1 MKMPDSSRF
10 NLSRIAIENPAI
22 TVYLLIVLLLAGVAS
37 YFQLGQD
44 EDPPF
49 TFRVMVVRA
58 FWPGATALQMS
69 EQVTDKLEETL
80 QEVPYMDKIRS
91 YSKAGETTIFIEV
104 KDSAPPADIANIWYT
119 IRKKTGDMKTRLPAG
134 VQGPFYNDEFGDVFG
149 VIYAL
154 SADGFSYAELKE
166 HADEVRQELLR
177 VPNVAKVEQY
187 GVQKEQIFV
196 EVSQKKLA
204 RMGIDMR
211 QVINALNQQNAV
223 EYAGV
228 LRTPNDDIQIR
239 ITGQFDSIDDLKKLP
254 LRFNNRNFNLGD
266 IAHIER
272 GYQDPPAPKVRHN
285 GKEVIAL
292 GISMARG
299 GDIIALGKDLALASQ
314 KLRETLPAGIE
325 LAQVQDQPK
334 SVSRSVHEF
343 IQTLAEAL
351 IIVLAVSF
359 LALGIHTK
367 PWRIDLRP
375 GLVVGLSIP
384 TVLAITF
391 LIMERWGIDL
401 HKISLGSLII
411 ALGLLVDDAI
421 IVVEMTVRKLEEGYD
436 RLTASIHA
444 YTTTAMPMLTGTLI
458 TATGFLPIGLANS
471 AVGEYTFAIFA
482 VTSTALIVSW
492 FVSVYFVPFLGYRL
506 LKEHPKGTAEHI
518 EVFDSAFYN
527 AVRRT
532 VAWCVNYRWITL
544 IATIGALAIGIFGM
558 KLVEK
563 QFFPDSNRPEI
574 LVDLWLP
581 EGTSLPNT
589 EALVKKVEDRLL
601 KIPEAGEITSFVG
614 QGVPRFYLSLDQIFP
629 QNNVAQLVLVTPS
642 LEAREQIRKKL
653 PTILQEEFPE
663 IRSRTRLLPNG
674 PPVPYPVMFRVIG
687 ENPEQLRILADK
699 VKAIVRADSA
709 MRGVNDNWSEEV
721 KSLHLDVDQD
731 RARALGVTTEAMAT
745 ASQTILSGLPIGQ
758 YREDNEQIPIML
770 RQPKEERDTITAL
783 TNTYIPTTN
792 GLSIPISQVART
804 TLQWEHGVVWRQ
816 DRKFSITVQGDVA
829 DGIQPATVALRI
841 NDKIDA
847 LRSKLDVG
855 YRIEI
860 AGTVAESQ
868 KGTSSISANVP
879 LMLFIIFTLLMLQLR
894 SFPRALLV
902 FLTGPLGII
911 GAALMM
917 LAVGK
922 PMGFVAM
929 LGIIALNGMIIRN
942 SVILIDQIEQDIAN
956 GVERWTAVVESAV
969 RRFRPI
975 ILTAAAA
982 VLAMIP
988 LMSSPFWGP
997 MAVAIM
1003 GGLIVATALTLLSL
1017 PAMYAIF
1024 FSVKKNAQ

>member
-1 MKMPDSSRF
+1 MNTANDNRF

-22 TVYLLIVLLLAGVAS
+22 TIYLLVVLLLAGVAS
-37 YFQLGQD
+37 FFQLGQD

-104 KDSAPPADIANIWYT
+104 KDSAPPEDIQNIWYT
-119 IRKKTGDMKTRLPAG
+119 IRKKMGDIKHRLPQD

-154 SADGFSYAELKE
+154 SADGFSYAELKKY
-166 HADEVRQELLR
+166 ADDVRQELLR

-187 GVQKEQIFV
+187 GVQKEQVFV

-239 ITGQFDSIDDLKKLP
+239 ITGQFNSVEELKKLP
-254 LRFNNRNFNLGD
+254 LRFNNRSFNLGD

-272 GYQDPPAPKVRHN
+272 GYQDPPAPKVRYN
-285 GKEVIAL
+285 GHEVIGL

-299 GDIIALGKDLALASQ
+299 GDIIALGKDLALASE
-314 KLRETLPAGIE
+314 KLRANLPAGIE
-325 LAQVQDQPK
+325 LNQVQDQPK
-334 SVSRSVHEF
+334 SVSGSVKEF
-343 IQTLAEAL
+343 IRTLAEAL
-351 IIVLAVSF
+351 VIVLVVSF

-421 IVVEMTVRKLEEGYD
+421 IIVEMMVRKLEEGYD
-436 RLTASIHA
+436 KLSASIYA
-444 YTTTAMPMLTGTLI
+444 YSNTAMPMLTGTLI

-482 VTSTALIVSW
+482 VTSTALVVSW

-506 LKEHPKGTAEHI
+506 LKEHPKGAAQHN
-518 EVFDSAFYN
+518 EVFDSPFYN

-544 IATIGALAIGIFGM
+544 AATIAALGVGIMGM

-589 EALVKKVEDRLL
+589 EALVKQVENRLL
-601 KIPEAGEITSFVG
+601 KIPEAGNITAFVG
-614 QGVPRFYLSLDQIFP
+614 QGVPRFYLSLDQVFP

-642 LEAREQIRKKL
+642 LEAREQLRKRL
-653 PTILQEEFPE
+653 PLILQEEFPE

-687 ENPEQLRILADK
+687 DNPQKLRILADE
-699 VKAIVRADSA
+699 VKAIVRADTA
-709 MRGVNDNWSEEV
+709 MRGVNDNWSEET
-721 KSLHLDVDQD
+721 KALHLEVDQD
-731 RARALGVTTEAMAT
+731 RARALGVTTEALAT

-758 YREDNEQIPIML
+758 YREENEQIPIML
-770 RQPKEERDTITAL
+770 RQPKDERDTITAL
-783 TNTYIPTTN
+783 TNTYLPTAS
-792 GLSIPISQVART
+792 GQSIPLSQVART
-804 TLQWEHGVVWRQ
+804 TLQWEYGVVWRQ
-816 DRKFSITVQGDVA
+816 DRQFSITVQGDVA

-841 NDKIDA
+841 DDKINA

-855 YRIEI
+855 YRIDI

-997 MAVAIM
+997 MAVSIM

-1024 FSVKKNAQ
+1024 FSVKKEAS

>member
-544 IATIGALAIGIFGM
+544 IATIGALGIGIMGM

-687 ENPEQLRILADK
+687 DNPQQLRILADQ
-699 VKAIVRADSA
+699 VKAIVRADPA
-709 MRGVNDNWSEEV
+709 MRGINDNWSEEV

-792 GLSIPISQVART
+792 GQSIPISQVART
-804 TLQWEHGVVWRQ
+804 ALQWEHGVVWRQ

-1024 FSVKKNAQ
+1024 FSVKKVA

>member
-544 IATIGALAIGIFGM
+544 TATIGALAIGIFGM
-558 KLVEK
+558 KMVEK

-601 KIPEAGEITSFVG
+601 KIPESGEITSFVG

-687 ENPEQLRILADK
+687 DNPQQLRILADQ
-699 VKAIVRADSA
+699 VKAIVRADPA
-709 MRGVNDNWSEEV
+709 MRGINDNWSEEV

-792 GLSIPISQVART
+792 GQSIPLSQVARS

-902 FLTGPLGII
+902 FLTGPLGVI

>member
-22 TVYLLIVLLLAGVAS
+22 TIYLLIVLLLAGVAS

-285 GKEVIAL
+285 GKEVIGL

-544 IATIGALAIGIFGM
+544 TATIGALGIGIFGM

-642 LEAREQIRKKL
+642 LEAREQLRQVL
-653 PTILQEEFPE
+653 PTILQSEFPE

-674 PPVPYPVMFRVIG
+674 PPIPYPVMFRVIG
-687 ENPEQLRILADK
+687 DNPQQLRILADQ
-699 VKAIVRADSA
+699 VKAIVRADPA
-709 MRGVNDNWSEEV
+709 MRGINDNWSEEV

-829 DGIQPATVALRI
+829 DGIQAATVALRI

>member
-544 IATIGALAIGIFGM
+544 TATIGALAIGIFGM

-601 KIPEAGEITSFVG
+601 KIPESGEITSFVG

-687 ENPEQLRILADK
+687 DNPQQLRILADQ
-699 VKAIVRADSA
+699 VKAIVRADPA
-709 MRGVNDNWSEEV
+709 MRGINDNWSEEV

-792 GLSIPISQVART
+792 GQSIPISQVART

>member
-1 MKMPDSSRF
+1 MPDSSRF

-266 IAHIER
+266 IAHVER

-314 KLRETLPAGIE
+314 KLRATLPAGIE

-544 IATIGALAIGIFGM
+544 TATIGALAIGIFGM

-687 ENPEQLRILADK
+687 DNPQQLRILADQ
-699 VKAIVRADSA
+699 VKAIVRADPA
-709 MRGVNDNWSEEV
+709 MRGINDNWSEEV

-792 GLSIPISQVART
+792 GQSIPLSQVARS

-902 FLTGPLGII
+902 FLTGPLGVI

-1024 FSVKKNAQ
+1024 FSVKKVA

>member
-1 MKMPDSSRF
+1 MNMPNASRF

-351 IIVLAVSF
+351 VIVLAVSF

-436 RLTASIHA
+436 RLSASIHA

-544 IATIGALAIGIFGM
+544 TATIGALAIGIFGM

-601 KIPEAGEITSFVG
+601 KIPESGEITSFVG

-642 LEAREQIRKKL
+642 LEAREQLRKKL

-758 YREDNEQIPIML
+758 YRENNEQIPIML

-792 GLSIPISQVART
+792 GQSIPLSQVARS

-902 FLTGPLGII
+902 FLTGPLGVI

-1024 FSVKKNAQ
+1024 FSVKKVA

>member
-1 MKMPDSSRF
+1 
-10 NLSRIAIENPAI
+10 
-22 TVYLLIVLLLAGVAS
+22 
-37 YFQLGQD
+37 
-44 EDPPF
+44 
-49 TFRVMVVRA
+49 MVVRA

-104 KDSAPPADIANIWYT
+104 KDSAPPEDIQNIWYT
-119 IRKKTGDMKTRLPAG
+119 IRKKMGDIKHRLPQD

-154 SADGFSYAELKE
+154 SADGFSYAELKKY
-166 HADEVRQELLR
+166 ADDVRQELLR

-187 GVQKEQIFV
+187 GVQKEQVFV

-239 ITGQFDSIDDLKKLP
+239 ITGQFNSVEELKKLP
-254 LRFNNRNFNLGD
+254 LRFNNRSFNLGD

-272 GYQDPPAPKVRHN
+272 GYQDPPAPKVRYN
-285 GKEVIAL
+285 GHEVIGL

-299 GDIIALGKDLALASQ
+299 GDIIALGKDLALASE
-314 KLRETLPAGIE
+314 KLRANLPAGIE
-325 LAQVQDQPK
+325 LNQVQDQPK
-334 SVSRSVHEF
+334 SVSGSVKEF
-343 IQTLAEAL
+343 IRTLAEAL
-351 IIVLAVSF
+351 VIVLVVSF

-421 IVVEMTVRKLEEGYD
+421 IIVEMMVRKLEEGYD
-436 RLTASIHA
+436 KLSASIYA
-444 YTTTAMPMLTGTLI
+444 YSNTAMPMLTGTLI

-482 VTSTALIVSW
+482 VTSTALVVSW

-506 LKEHPKGTAEHI
+506 LKEHPKGAAQHN
-518 EVFDSAFYN
+518 EVFDSPFYN

-544 IATIGALAIGIFGM
+544 AATIAALGVGIMGM

-589 EALVKKVEDRLL
+589 EALVKQVENRLL
-601 KIPEAGEITSFVG
+601 KIPEAGNITAFVG
-614 QGVPRFYLSLDQIFP
+614 QGVPRFYLSLDQVFP

-642 LEAREQIRKKL
+642 LEAREQLRKRL
-653 PTILQEEFPE
+653 PLILQEEFPE

-687 ENPEQLRILADK
+687 DNPQKLRILADE
-699 VKAIVRADSA
+699 VKAIVRADTA
-709 MRGVNDNWSEEV
+709 MRGVNDNWSEET
-721 KSLHLDVDQD
+721 KALHLEVDQD
-731 RARALGVTTEAMAT
+731 RARALGVTTEALAT

-758 YREDNEQIPIML
+758 YREENEQIPIML
-770 RQPKEERDTITAL
+770 RQPKDERDTITAL
-783 TNTYIPTTN
+783 TNTYLPTAS
-792 GLSIPISQVART
+792 GQSIPLSQVART
-804 TLQWEHGVVWRQ
+804 TLQWEYGVVWRQ
-816 DRKFSITVQGDVA
+816 DRQFSITVQGDVA

-841 NDKIDA
+841 DDKINA

-855 YRIEI
+855 YRIDI

-997 MAVAIM
+997 MAVSIM

-1024 FSVKKNAQ
+1024 FSVKKEAS

>member
-266 IAHIER
+266 IAHVER

-314 KLRETLPAGIE
+314 KLRATLPAGIE

-544 IATIGALAIGIFGM
+544 TATIGALAIGIFGM

-687 ENPEQLRILADK
+687 DNPQQLRILADQ
-699 VKAIVRADSA
+699 VKAIVRADPA
-709 MRGVNDNWSEEV
+709 MRGINDNWSEEV

-792 GLSIPISQVART
+792 GQSIPLSQVARS

-902 FLTGPLGII
+902 FLTGPLGVI

-1024 FSVKKNAQ
+1024 FSVKKVA

>member
-285 GKEVIAL
+285 GKEVIGL

-444 YTTTAMPMLTGTLI
+444 YKTTAMPMLTGTLI
-458 TATGFLPIGLANS
+458 TAMGFLPIGLANS

-544 IATIGALAIGIFGM
+544 IATIGALGIGIMGM

-642 LEAREQIRKKL
+642 LEAREQLRQVL
-653 PTILQEEFPE
+653 PTILQSEFPE

-674 PPVPYPVMFRVIG
+674 PPIPYPVMFRVIG
-687 ENPEQLRILADK
+687 DNPQQLRILADQ
-699 VKAIVRADSA
+699 VKAIVRADPA
-709 MRGVNDNWSEEV
+709 MRGINDNWSEEV

-829 DGIQPATVALRI
+829 DGIQAATVALRI

-1024 FSVKKNAQ
+1024 FSVKKVA

>member
-1 MKMPDSSRF
+1 MPDSSRF

-544 IATIGALAIGIFGM
+544 TATIGALAIGIFGM
-558 KLVEK
+558 KMVEK

-601 KIPEAGEITSFVG
+601 KIPESGEITSFVG

-687 ENPEQLRILADK
+687 DNPQQLRILADQ
-699 VKAIVRADSA
+699 VKAIVRADPA
-709 MRGVNDNWSEEV
+709 MRGINDNWSEEV

-770 RQPKEERDTITAL
+770 RQPKEERDTITTL

-792 GLSIPISQVART
+792 GQSIPLSQVARS

-902 FLTGPLGII
+902 FLTGPLGVI

-988 LMSSPFWGP
+988 LMGSPFWGP

-1024 FSVKKNAQ
+1024 FSVKKVA

>member
-1 MKMPDSSRF
+1 MNMPNASRF

-22 TVYLLIVLLLAGVAS
+22 TVYLLIVLLLAGIAA

-69 EQVTDKLEETL
+69 EQVTDKLEEAL
-80 QEVPYMDKIRS
+80 QEVPYIDKIRS

-119 IRKKTGDMKTRLPAG
+119 IRKKTGDMKTRLPAD

-166 HADEVRQELLR
+166 HADDVRQELLR
-177 VPNVAKVEQY
+177 VPNVAKVEPY

-211 QVINALNQQNAV
+211 QVISALNQQNAV

-299 GDIIALGKDLALASQ
+299 GDIITLGKDLALASQ

-325 LAQVQDQPK
+325 LTQVQDQPK

-458 TATGFLPIGLANS
+458 TAAGFLPIGLANS

-506 LKEHPKGTAEHI
+506 LKEHPKGTAQHI
-518 EVFDSAFYN
+518 EVFDSPFYN

-532 VAWCVNYRWITL
+532 VAWCVDYRWLTL
-544 IATIGALAIGIFGM
+544 TATIGALAIGIFGM

-601 KIPEAGEITSFVG
+601 KIPESGEITSFVG

-642 LEAREQIRKKL
+642 LKAREQLRQVL

-687 ENPEQLRILADK
+687 DNPQQLRILADK

-721 KSLHLDVDQD
+721 KSLHLEVDQD

-758 YREDNEQIPIML
+758 YREGDEQISIML
-770 RQPKEERDTITAL
+770 RQPKEERDTITDL
-783 TNTYIPTTN
+783 TNTYLPTES
-792 GLSIPISQVART
+792 GQSIPLSQVART
-804 TLQWEHGVVWRQ
+804 TLQWEPGVVWRQ

-855 YRIEI
+855 YRIDI

-902 FLTGPLGII
+902 FLTGPLGVI

-988 LMSSPFWGP
+988 LMGSPFWGP

-1024 FSVKKNAQ
+1024 FSVKKVA